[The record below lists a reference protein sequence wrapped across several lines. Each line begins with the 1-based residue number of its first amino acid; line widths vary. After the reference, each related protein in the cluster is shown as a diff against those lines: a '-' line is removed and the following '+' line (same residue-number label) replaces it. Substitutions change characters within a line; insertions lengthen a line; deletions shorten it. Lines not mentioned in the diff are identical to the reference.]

1 MAPRAS
7 GVPTPAKARPR
18 RAWLLKVEPEVFSFD
33 DLLAATK
40 RTTSWGGVRNYQA
53 RNLLRDE
60 LAVGDGV
67 LFYQSNADPSAVVG
81 VARVVRAGYP
91 DPTQF
96 DPADEGHDP
105 KSTPASPR
113 WFAVDVEAVRKLPR
127 LVPLAVLRADRRL
140 EGMELLRRGSRLS
153 VQPVRPA
160 EWRVVLELGGLAG
173 PALQL

>member
-1 MAPRAS
+1 MTPRPSRAS
-7 GVPTPAKARPR
+7 AVGKAR

-33 DLLAATK
+33 DLLAAAK

-67 LFYQSNADPSAVVG
+67 LFYQSNADPSGVVG

-105 KSTPASPR
+105 KSSPDAPR
-113 WFAVDVEAVRKLPR
+113 WYAVDVQAVRKLPR
-127 LVPLAVLRADRRL
+127 LVPLAELRGEAAL
-140 EGMELLRRGSRLS
+140 EGMELLRRGNRLS
-153 VQPVRPA
+153 VQPVRPE
-160 EWRVVLELGGLAG
+160 EWRRILALGGLKG
-173 PALQL
+173 PDGRL